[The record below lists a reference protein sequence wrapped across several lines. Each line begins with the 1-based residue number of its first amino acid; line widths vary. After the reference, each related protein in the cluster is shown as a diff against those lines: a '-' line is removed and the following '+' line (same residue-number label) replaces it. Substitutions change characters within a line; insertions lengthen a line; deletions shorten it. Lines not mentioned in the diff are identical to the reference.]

1 MKPLINPIGTDDG
14 QFHGGNQLTG
24 EKGTIVTPDWL
35 NDYQAATRSLQN
47 EIISI
52 LTDRGITPN
61 ESSVNQLLL
70 AINSLI
76 SNYGNTNN
84 VPVGVPLPYPL
95 ATLPPNHLFLNGATF
110 STSTYPLL
118 AAVYPSGTLPDL
130 RGEFIRGWDNGRGV
144 DSGRALLSAQL
155 DAIGVSQVTSDIRYL
170 LTVTDRRTASSDSIF
185 GIQDGLS
192 FADNGTSSTTRLVIR
207 AANETRP
214 RNIAFNYICRAK

>member
-24 EKGTIVTPDWL
+24 AKGTMVTPDWL

-52 LTDRGITPN
+52 LTDRGLTPS

-70 AINSLI
+70 AINALI

-95 ATLPPNHLFLNGATF
+95 ATLPANHLVMNGATF
-110 STSTYPLL
+110 STSAYPLL
-118 AAVYPSGTLPDL
+118 AVVYPSGTLPDL
-130 RGEFIRGWDNGRGV
+130 RGEFIRGWDNGRAV

-155 DAIGVSQVTSDIRYL
+155 DAVGVSQVTNDIRYL
-170 LTVTDRRTASSDSIF
+170 LTVTDRRTVSSDSIF

-207 AANETRP
+207 TANETRS
-214 RNIAFNYICRAK
+214 RNIAFNFICRAK